1 MKYIRTKDG
10 RIIEVKRRRI
20 VFPIFPAGET
30 RILFN
35 DNILENDVIKES
47 DDVKELCD
55 HLVVIEKESS
65 SFPHIQHRFLGDLF
79 IDHSY
84 DEEFQQNKLIVYG
97 AIWTDKGL
105 IYVARMN
112 DDGELELL

>member
-1 MKYIRTKDG
+1 MSYIRTKDNVY
-10 RIIEVKRRRI
+10 EVYAREKCPNGCVITTSGVR
-20 VFPIFPAGET
+20 VPYT
-30 RILFN
+30 DILR
-35 DNILENDVIKES
+35 ES
-47 DDVKELCD
+47 DTIEKLCD

-84 DEEFQQNKLIVYG
+84 DEKFQQNKLIVYG

-112 DDGELELL
+112 KKGDWELL